1 LSRFILEFKSK
12 FVKKYCDAGELM
24 KNAIEEYAKEVRSSE
39 FPTEDNFYLVKE
51 GEIDK
56 IESMLADSK
65 WKYEEK

>member
-1 LSRFILEFKSK
+1 
-12 FVKKYCDAGELM
+12 M
-24 KNAIEEYAKEVRSSE
+24 KNAIENYANEVRNLE

-56 IESMLADSK
+56 IESMLGDSK

>member
-1 LSRFILEFKSK
+1 
-12 FVKKYCDAGELM
+12 M
-24 KNAIEEYAKEVRSSE
+24 KNAIQDYAKEVRSLD

-65 WKYEEK
+65 WKYEAK